1 MTNLTRLT
9 QSEEEI
15 IARHICGQAHA
26 KLLKFF
32 KNLRS
37 RKITPKDLDYILN
50 AGDFIKTREIINSF
64 LSLKLFNEHRI
75 NVEVLDGEVNA
86 YEVFKERNKKLMHF
100 AHIFAELAKG
110 LLKNNSVHYIIYIF
124 YYIHPDDTIWIKENL
139 QVDYTFTPVSELWE
153 CTTPPVFKFC
163 PIGVP
168 NDVIQEVFHLTHH
181 EEISSSIFLK
191 VFAKQ
196 EKSYRL
202 KHEDATITLE
212 KAVRELWQPMCTEF
226 KEDLQKLSDGLKL
239 PLDKV
244 AYLFDDISET
254 KKLEEEL
261 TKWCDAVR
269 ETNRT
274 WIRGA
279 AQKILD
285 YQKLRRY
292 CYTAQTL
299 MQLKETLGLTGDFS
313 AVEAL
318 LSKEVSVKKQISIS
332 NDSILSR
339 TLNKVQESHL
349 QLLKI
354 LLQKQLVF
362 LRILLMYLVVKL
374 VYKHFVPV

>member
-1 MTNLTRLT
+1 MTNLTRWT
-9 QSEEEI
+9 QSEEER

-26 KLLKFF
+26 KLLEFF
-32 KNLRS
+32 INLRS
-37 RKITPKDLDYILN
+37 RKITPKVLDHILN
-50 AGDFIKTREIINSF
+50 AGDFIKTKEIINSF

-75 NVEVLDGEVNA
+75 KIEVLDAEVKA
-86 YEVFKERNKKLMHF
+86 YEVFKERNKKLKHF
-100 AHIFAELAKG
+100 AHIFSELAKG
-110 LLKNNSVHYIIYIF
+110 LLKKNIVSLYNIYIY
-124 YYIHPDDTIWIKENL
+124 YYIHPDETIKIKEIL

-153 CTTPPVFKFC
+153 CTTPLVFKYC

-168 NDVIQEVFHLTHH
+168 EDVIQEVFYLTHH

-212 KAVRELWQPMCTEF
+212 KAVKDLWQPSCTEF

-244 AYLFDDISET
+244 TYLFEDISES
-254 KKLEEEL
+254 KELEVEL

-269 ETNRT
+269 ETNKR

-292 CYTAQTL
+292 FYTAQTL
-299 MQLKETLGLTGDFS
+299 MQLKETLGLKGDFS

-318 LSKEVSVKKQISIS
+318 LPKEVCERG
-332 NDSILSR
+332 N
-339 TLNKVQESHL
+339 
-349 QLLKI
+349 
-354 LLQKQLVF
+354 
-362 LRILLMYLVVKL
+362 
-374 VYKHFVPV
+374 